1 MNTANLKT
9 FGQKART
16 LLIDGVSR
24 KLAYWGFQSNGT
36 ITHEPQPVPGG
47 YIFRED
53 VFDDEEVPKQWQK
66 LKECFNDEG
75 FTEIA
80 ERAAYIWFNRLMAM
94 QILGKNDYDLPL
106 LEPVSLEEQTPKLLK
121 RARSG
126 SYEFLTPAEAGRLK
140 KVLTDYEKER
150 TAFGILLIGYCHSH
164 QVLKRVFGAID
175 DYTELLLPD
184 DILSAGGFL
193 DLLNNGGYITED
205 DYKQVELIGWL
216 YQFYISEKKDAVF
229 KKLKDGKKAEAA
241 DIPAATQI
249 FTPNWIVKY
258 MVQNTVGK
266 IWLELHPGSPI
277 KGEMA
282 YLVETAAGNEAAESI
297 IGEVADLKLLDPAV
311 GSGHILVEGFDLLYK
326 MYVEEYY
333 PAGEAVESIL
343 QKNLWGLDIDLR
355 AAQLAQFAVLIKA
368 AQYHPDVLKT
378 DLLPHIYHMPAP
390 VHFTKEDIHLF
401 LGDEGAKYS
410 EPLQKAVHLMLGAQ
424 NLGSIMQ
431 FDWSD
436 DCRNFILE
444 KHNAWKGRTDLD
456 ILEQSVFTNLKPYL
470 DVLEV
475 LTRKYE
481 AIAANP
487 PYMGHSNMNGL
498 LKSYVNQN
506 YPTAKSDLMTVFM
519 ILIKQLA
526 NSGGMIGMIN
536 LPSWMFLS
544 SFEELRL
551 ELVSNCFIKSLLHL
565 GRGVFGS
572 DFGSVAFCIENSKPC
587 ERKGIYRRLFTE
599 HVNVD
604 NIRTKEERFL
614 NSAFGFYQNHQDNFS
629 KIPGTPIVYW
639 ASDKTTALFA
649 NKQLGDFIDTRVGT
663 VTGNNDLYIRA
674 WHEVDFQKV
683 GLRIEDRK
691 QALSSNKK
699 WFPQAKGGIER
710 KWYGN
715 LETLVDWEEDGKRL
729 RTTMHEDGKRL
740 LAHNLNLEYIFKP
753 FIGWS
758 AITAGVFGCRYH
770 PKGLL
775 FNNASACAFTDLN
788 IYYNLGL
795 LCSKVT
801 KHFLSI
807 LSPTLN
813 FLPGNIDAI
822 PYLISYETIVE
833 TLVQECILISVN
845 DWNSQETS
853 WDFQFSPLL
862 TDRPILEQSYHHW
875 LRQSSQQF
883 FQLHI
888 NEEELNR
895 IFINIYGLED
905 ELQPDVALEDITI
918 LQDELDYE
926 GLKKLAPPYDGQ
938 LLPIKKE
945 VVIQQFIS
953 YAIGCFMG
961 RYRLDNP
968 GLQIAHP
975 LPTEEELKPYSYTSP
990 STAETN
996 TFTIDED
1003 GIIPLM
1009 GSKGNFPD
1017 DAANKMR
1024 EFLRMIW
1031 GEETLTQNI
1040 NFIQESLN
1048 ADLDDY
1054 LVKKFWTYHVRTYS
1068 KKPFYWLFSSR
1079 KGAFQALVY
1088 MHRMNRFT
1096 AEKLRDKYL
1105 IKHIQFL
1112 QQEIDRMERNLT
1124 ALSRTE
1130 QRTLD
1135 TLRKDLIECN
1145 EYDLVL
1151 KDIATRQIEF
1161 DLDDGVT
1168 KNYELFKGVVAP
1180 IK

>member
-24 KLAYWGFQSNGT
+24 KMAYWGFHPDGT
-36 ITHEPQPVPGG
+36 VTHEPQPVAGG

-121 RARSG
+121 RARAG
-126 SYEFLTPAEAGRLK
+126 SYEFLNPAEAVRLK

-164 QVLKRVFGAID
+164 QVLKRVFGTID

-193 DLLNNGGYITED
+193 DLLNNGGYITDE

-229 KKLKDGKKAEAA
+229 KKFKEGEKAEAA

-258 MVQNTVGK
+258 MVHNTVGK
-266 IWLELHPGSPI
+266 IWLEVHPTSPI

-282 YLVETAAGNEAAESI
+282 YLVEAAAGK
-297 IGEVADLKLLDPAV
+297 EVAEPIISEVAELKLLDPAV

-333 PAGEAVESIL
+333 PASEAVESIL

-368 AQYHPDVLKT
+368 AQYYPGILKT
-378 DLLPHIYHMPAP
+378 ELLPHIYHMPAP
-390 VHFTKEDIHLF
+390 VHFTKEDTHLF

-410 EPLQKAVHLMLGAQ
+410 ETLQKALHLMLGAQ

-431 FDWSD
+431 FDLSD
-436 DCRNFILE
+436 ECRNFILE
-444 KHNAWKGRTDLD
+444 KYNAWKSRADLD
-456 ILEQSVFTNLKPYL
+456 ILEQALFTNLKPYL
-470 DVLEV
+470 NVLEV
-475 LTRKYE
+475 LTTKYE

-487 PYMGHSNMNGL
+487 PYMGKGNMNGL
-498 LKSYVNQN
+498 LVKYVEENFPN
-506 YPTAKSDLMTVFM
+506 TKSDLYTVF
-519 ILIKQLA
+519 IEFCLSAVSPNGRLALI
-526 NSGGMIGMIN
+526 NP
-536 LPSWMFLS
+536 PSWMFTISYL
-544 SFEELRL
+544 ELRKMIV
-551 ELVSNCFIKSLLHL
+551 EQYQIKSLLNF
-565 GRGVFGS
+565 GRGIFGA
-572 DFGSVAFCIENSKPC
+572 DFGSVSYTIKKAKPTNGKSIFRSLFRGKSLVDSIQKKREWFLDKSFNYFIVDQLNFRKIETVPFAYWLPYNVFKIFESNKKLD
-587 ERKGIYRRLFTE
+587 EVVEAKVGLQTGDNDQFRR
-599 HVNVD
+599 N
-604 NIRTKEERFL
+604 
-614 NSAFGFYQNHQDNFS
+614 
-629 KIPGTPIVYW
+629 
-639 ASDKTTALFA
+639 
-649 NKQLGDFIDTRVGT
+649 
-663 VTGNNDLYIRA
+663 
-674 WHEVDFQKV
+674 WHEVSFLKSS
-683 GLRIEDRK
+683 
-691 QALSSNKK
+691 LSTPNSYK
-699 WFPQAKGGIER
+699 WVPYNSGGEFR

-715 LETLVDWEEDGKRL
+715 QLYFVNWQNDG
-729 RTTMHEDGKRL
+729 
-740 LAHNLNLEYIFKP
+740 
-753 FIGWS
+753 S
-758 AITAGVFGCRYH
+758 AIKNFKDS
-770 PKGLL
+770 KGKLRSRPQNTGSY
-775 FNNASACAFTDLN
+775 FKES
-788 IYYNLGL
+788 ISW
-795 LCSKVT
+795 SKVT
-801 KHFLSI
+801 IGGLAFRYFPQGFIFDVAGCSI
-807 LSPTLN
+807 FSSNIQTLKYV
-813 FLPGNIDAI
+813 FG
-822 PYLISYETIVE
+822 
-833 TLVQECILISVN
+833 LVNSVLKEPFVYAVSQSVN
-845 DWNSQETS
+845 YEVGIINNIPVIIADNECQRRVINLVDGNVSLSKLDWNSREVS
-853 WDFQFSPLL
+853 WHFKSSPMLNEKKN
-862 TDRPILEQSYHHW
+862 LEQSYLEW
-875 LRQSSQQF
+875 LQQSSEGF
-883 FQLHI
+883 FQLQR

-895 IFINIYGLED
+895 TFLNIYGLED
-905 ELQPDVALEDITI
+905 ELQPNVALEDITI
-918 LQDELDYE
+918 LQEELDYD
-926 GLKKLAPPYDGQ
+926 GLKKLVPPYKGQ
-938 LLPIKKE
+938 LLPIKKD

-961 RYRLDNP
+961 RYRLDKP
-968 GLQIAHP
+968 SLQIAHP
-975 LPTEEELKPYSYTSP
+975 SPTEEELKPYSYTSP
-990 STAETN
+990 STAETH

-1009 GSKGNFPD
+1009 GSKSNFPD
-1017 DAANKMR
+1017 DAANKVR

-1048 ADLDDY
+1048 ANLDDY
-1054 LVKKFWTYHVRTYS
+1054 LVKKFWAYHVRTYS
-1068 KKPFYWLFSSR
+1068 KKPIYWLFSSK

-1088 MHRMNRFT
+1088 MHRINRFT

-1105 IKHIQFL
+1105 IKHIQYL
-1112 QQEIDRMERNLT
+1112 QQEIDRMERNHT
-1124 ALSRTE
+1124 TLSRTE

-1145 EYDLVL
+1145 EYDLLL

-1168 KNYELFKGVVAP
+1168 KNYELFKGVVAA

>member
-16 LLIDGVSR
+16 LLIDGVGR
-24 KLAYWGFQSNGT
+24 KLAYWGFHPNGT
-36 ITHEPQPVPGG
+36 ITHEPQPVAGG

-66 LKECFNDEG
+66 LKERFNDEG

-121 RARSG
+121 RARAG
-126 SYEFLTPAEAGRLK
+126 SYEFLTPTETNRLR

-164 QVLKRVFGAID
+164 TVLKRVFGAID

-193 DLLNNGGYITED
+193 DLLNNGGYITDE

-229 KKLKDGKKAEAA
+229 KKFKDGKKAEAA

-258 MVQNTVGK
+258 MVQNTLGK

-277 KGEMA
+277 KGEMN
-282 YLVETAAGNEAAESI
+282 YLVEAAPSN
-297 IGEVADLKLLDPAV
+297 EVAEPIITEVAQLKLLDPAV

-333 PAGEAVESIL
+333 PAAEAVESIL

-401 LGDEGAKYS
+401 LDDEGAKYS
-410 EPLQKAVHLMLGAQ
+410 EPLQKALHVMLGAQ

-431 FDWSD
+431 LDLTEE
-436 DCRNFILE
+436 CRSFILE
-444 KHNAWKGRTDLD
+444 KYNAWKERTDLD
-456 ILEQSVFTNLKPYL
+456 ILEQSVFTNLKLYL
-470 DVLEV
+470 NVLEV
-475 LTRKYE
+475 LTAKYE

-487 PYMGHSNMNGL
+487 PYMGQKNMNGV
-498 LKSYVNQN
+498 LKTYVNKH
-506 YPTAKSDLMTVFM
+506 YPRSKSDLFAVFM
-519 ILIKQLA
+519 DVCYGLL
-526 NSGGMIGMIN
+526 NNLGRYGMIN
-536 LPSWMFLS
+536 QQSWMFLS
-544 SFEELRL
+544 FYESLRSDL
-551 ELVSNCFIKSLLHL
+551 LSKQTIESMLHL
-565 GRGVFGS
+565 GPRTFDELSGEVVQNTCFIIKKILPINASASYFRLVYQKGSIEKRNSFLNRLNVHESIPQS
-572 DFGSVAFCIENSKPC
+572 DFTKLPGNPIGYWVSNRTIQLYESEKPISSVGYSSN
-587 ERKGIYRRLFTE
+587 GIQTG
-599 HVNVD
+599 D
-604 NIRTKEERFL
+604 NESFVRCWWEINYK
-614 NSAFGFYQNHQDNFS
+614 A
-629 KIPGTPIVYW
+629 K
-639 ASDKTTALFA
+639 
-649 NKQLGDFIDTRVGT
+649 
-663 VTGNNDLYIRA
+663 
-674 WHEVDFQKV
+674 
-683 GLRIEDRK
+683 
-691 QALSSNKK
+691 NKK
-699 WFPQAKGGIER
+699 WFGYNKGGEYR
-710 KWYGN
+710 KWFGN
-715 LETLVDWEEDGKRL
+715 NYFVVDWENNG
-729 RTTMHEDGKRL
+729 
-740 LAHNLNLEYIFKP
+740 LEIKSQKNSCCRGEEFYFKP
-753 FIGWS
+753 GVTWSDITSGNLSARYFDDDFLFDASGPSAFSIDANVSNFILLG
-758 AITAGVFGCRYH
+758 ILNTAYINTLS
-770 PKGLL
+770 KI
-775 FNNASACAFTDLN
+775 LN
-788 IYYNLGL
+788 
-795 LCSKVT
+795 
-801 KHFLSI
+801 
-807 LSPTLN
+807 PTLHFQSGN
-813 FLPGNIDAI
+813 FRQLPFVHAINIPAFEN
-822 PYLISYETIVE
+822 ISKDNVALSRE
-833 TLVQECILISVN
+833 
-845 DWNSQETS
+845 DWDSRETS
-853 WDFQFSPLL
+853 WEFKFSPFIIP
-862 TDRPILEQSYHHW
+862 RSSLEQSYLQW
-875 LRQSSQQF
+875 LLQSSQRF
-883 FQLHI
+883 FQLHK

-895 IFINIYGLED
+895 IFINIYGLDD
-905 ELQPDVALEDITI
+905 ELLPDVSLEDITI
-918 LQDELDYE
+918 LQDELDY
-926 GLKKLAPPYDGQ
+926 GDLKKLVQPYQGQ
-938 LLPIKKE
+938 LLPIKKD

-953 YAIGCFMG
+953 YSIGCFMG
-961 RYRLDNP
+961 RYRLDKP

-975 LPTEEELKPYSYTSP
+975 ATTEEELKPYSYKAP

-1017 DAANKMR
+1017 DAANKIR
-1024 EFLRMIW
+1024 EFLRIIW
-1031 GEETLTQNI
+1031 GEEALTQNI
-1040 NFIQESLN
+1040 NFIQECLN
-1048 ADLDDY
+1048 ADLADY
-1054 LVKKFWTYHVRTYS
+1054 LVKKFWAYHVRTYS
-1068 KKPFYWLFSSR
+1068 KKPIYWLFSSK

-1105 IKHIQFL
+1105 IKHIQYL

-1135 TLRKDLIECN
+1135 GLRKDLVECN

-1151 KDIATRQIEF
+1151 NDIATRQIEF